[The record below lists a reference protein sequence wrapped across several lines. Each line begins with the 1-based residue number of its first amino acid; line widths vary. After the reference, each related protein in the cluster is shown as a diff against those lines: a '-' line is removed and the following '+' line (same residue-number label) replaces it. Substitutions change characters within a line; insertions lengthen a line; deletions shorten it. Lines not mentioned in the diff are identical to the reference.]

1 MEGKTSRKVWSLK
14 LTLLP
19 LLPFTGLSGAT
30 NCLINKELAS
40 MIVSPQA
47 AQTYYVSLNEYI
59 NIHMDK
65 LMR

>member
-1 MEGKTSRKVWSLK
+1 MATRPKVYKLVKETSQARYDTRKFSNIPKFYTTVES
-14 LTLLP
+14 
-19 LLPFTGLSGAT
+19 
-30 NCLINKELAS
+30 
-40 MIVSPQA
+40 QA